1 MLGVLAA
8 LAVLSALILVGVVFR
23 PTAADRTRR
32 SDAIVQREGQAFTVL
47 GAFPS
52 AQALEGY
59 EQLLVDAR
67 TAGITLDWDR
77 ARWEQ
82 SNSAD
87 RGPTLVASARR
98 QLEAPTG

>member
-23 PTAADRTRR
+23 PSAADRTRR
-32 SDAIVQREGQAFTVL
+32 ADAIVQREGQAFAVL

-52 AQALEGY
+52 GQAVEGY

-67 TAGITLDWDR
+67 TAGVTLDWDR

-82 SNSAD
+82 SNSTD
-87 RGPTLVASARR
+87 RDPTLVASARR
-98 QLEAPTG
+98 QLDTPTG